1 MPNERTI
8 DWELELGFLIHDTSR
23 LRRSAFDR
31 YLRPLK
37 ITRSQWWVL
46 AYLSRGDGLTQSDL
60 ADQLDL
66 GRVAMGGLIDRLEKN
81 GMVRRVADP
90 NDRRVNRIYLE
101 PQSRPL
107 LSRMRNA
114 NHSFNARILEGLTD
128 EQLMTTVET
137 LETMKRN
144 LLEYL
149 DSLNRVKAV
158 RAVNAHLP
166 DYEVQE
172 LAPGMAGDR
181 ADSDQGTASDSP
193 DVTERNPA

>member
-1 MPNERTI
+1 MPNTRTI

-31 YLRPLK
+31 YLRPLN

-66 GRVAMGGLIDRLEKN
+66 GRVAIGGLIDRLEKN

-101 PQSRPL
+101 PKSKP
-107 LSRMRNA
+107 
-114 NHSFNARILEGLTD
+114 
-128 EQLMTTVET
+128 
-137 LETMKRN
+137 
-144 LLEYL
+144 
-149 DSLNRVKAV
+149 
-158 RAVNAHLP
+158 
-166 DYEVQE
+166 
-172 LAPGMAGDR
+172 
-181 ADSDQGTASDSP
+181 
-193 DVTERNPA
+193 

>member
-1 MPNERTI
+1 MPNTRTI

-31 YLRPLK
+31 YLRPLN

-66 GRVAMGGLIDRLEKN
+66 GRVAIGGLIDRLEKN

-101 PQSRPL
+101 PKSKPL
-107 LSRMRNA
+107 LSRMRHA
-114 NHSFNARILEGLTD
+114 NHSFNARIQKGLTD
-128 EQLMTTVET
+128 EQLMTTAET
-137 LETMKRN
+137 LEIMKRN

-149 DSLNRVKAV
+149 ESSAEPKAEAA
-158 RAVNAHLP
+158 RPRSGSRKAAES
-166 DYEVQE
+166 DKKR
-172 LAPGMAGDR
+172 LA
-181 ADSDQGTASDSP
+181 TA
-193 DVTERNPA
+193 